1 MYTSNGSV
9 RRQRPKVTDEIIE
22 ALRSEIVTGK
32 LKVGDRLPTEKELAH
47 NFGVS
52 QPSVREAIRALEVM
66 GLVEVRHGAGVF
78 VTNDGIFGLTSA
90 FLNLL
95 QLENVGILEVQQLRR
110 LFGIESAQLAAAT
123 VKPDQLSK
131 IEAALQK
138 IEEIDNISEVPEM
151 YARLLDYQ
159 RAMSEAA
166 NNRIIYSFEIFFSVL
181 MLELQSELFDTRSP
195 EFWRHRILQLQ
206 VERAALRDAIAS
218 RSVEASRRV
227 AEDYYGKMIAVF
239 SRDKQM
245 RGTKLS
251 DPQLV
256 SAISFMRDRFRMGSR
271 V

>member
-138 IEEIDNISEVPEM
+138 SKRSIISRRFPKCTPDCSTIS
-151 YARLLDYQ
+151 ALCR
-159 RAMSEAA
+159 RR
-166 NNRIIYSFEIFFSVL
+166 RIIGSYIRSRFSFPS
-181 MLELQSELFDTRSP
+181 
-195 EFWRHRILQLQ
+195 
-206 VERAALRDAIAS
+206 
-218 RSVEASRRV
+218 
-227 AEDYYGKMIAVF
+227 
-239 SRDKQM
+239 
-245 RGTKLS
+245 
-251 DPQLV
+251 
-256 SAISFMRDRFRMGSR
+256 
-271 V
+271 